1 MFNPV
6 SGRQRHTSNHK
17 MAAPAAAHYHCT
29 QKKTSKLQNKQN
41 KNDNILKQTKK
52 MAAPAVHINTV
63 HKKNKEKQKHIHIT
77 KKNYDK
83 VLKQTK

>member
-1 MFNPV
+1 
-6 SGRQRHTSNHK
+6 
-17 MAAPAAAHYHCT
+17 
-29 QKKTSKLQNKQN
+29 
-41 KNDNILKQTKK
+41 

-63 HKKNKEKQKHIHIT
+63 HKKNKEKQKHIQIT